1 MRAMDSITRASS
13 YRFSM
18 TRRAVGVGVL
28 VTLVA
33 CADSVTAPV
42 PATTALATRRS
53 APAFTMT
60 DLGTT
65 GEATAIA
72 LNGLVV
78 GYRYVST
85 GSIAVVWKDGVAT
98 DLAAANSAAFDL
110 NSRGQIVGS
119 VPKQFGFAAV
129 LWEKGV
135 PTVLPTLG
143 GNYDTRMRSTLAGA
157 SSEAASPPALACNRK
172 TLWACGSIT
181 YIIRT

>member
-1 MRAMDSITRASS
+1 MDSITRASS

-18 TRRAVGVGVL
+18 TRRAVGVGAL

-129 LWEKGV
+129 L
-135 PTVLPTLG
+135 
-143 GNYDTRMRSTLAGA
+143 
-157 SSEAASPPALACNRK
+157 
-172 TLWACGSIT
+172 
-181 YIIRT
+181 